1 MSGTF
6 PTSPI
11 PTSVAVTSASPTLLD
26 MTHSGRR
33 NVRQLGAHKWALEC
47 SFPSTMSRAQFMPL
61 FAFALSQAGRFGTF
75 SFVSPDLA
83 TPQGGA
89 GGTPLVNGAS
99 QTGTSV
105 VTNGWTINS
114 SALKAG
120 DILKYSGHDKVYMMT
135 ADAEADGSGNATL
148 VHYPPLMSVIEN
160 DEVITVIDVPFTVQ
174 LSDDA
179 SKYTVTGPLL
189 YNFKMAMM
197 EVI

>member
-11 PTSVAVTSASPTLLD
+11 PTAVEVTSASPTLLD

-33 NVRQLGAHKWALEC
+33 NVRQLGAQKWALDC

-89 GGTPLVNGAS
+89 GGTPRVAGAS

-105 VTNGWTINS
+105 TTDGWTPSTNV
-114 SALKAG
+114 LKAG
-120 DILKYSGHDKVYMMT
+120 DILKYSGHNKVYMMT
-135 ADAEADGSGNATL
+135 ADADADGSGDATL
-148 VHYPPLMSVIEN
+148 VHYPPLMATIANNEL
-160 DEVITVIDVPFTVQ
+160 ITVIDVPFTVQ
-174 LSDDA
+174 LSEDV

-189 YNFKMAMM
+189 YNFKMSML
-197 EVI
+197 EVV

>member
-6 PTSPI
+6 PSSPL
-11 PTSVAVTSASPTLLD
+11 PTSVEVSSTSPTLLD

-33 NVRQLGAHKWALEC
+33 NSRQLGSQKWSLEC

-89 GGTPLVNGAS
+89 GGSPKVDGAG

-105 VTNGWTINS
+105 NTDGWTPSTNV
-114 SALKAG
+114 LKAG
-120 DILKYSGHDKVYMMT
+120 DILKYSGHNKVYMMT
-135 ADAEADGSGNATL
+135 EDADADGSGDATL
-148 VHYPPLMSVIEN
+148 VHYPPLMAAIGN
-160 DEVITVIDVPFTVQ
+160 NEVIAVLNVPFTVQ
-174 LSDDA
+174 LADDV
-179 SKYTVTGPLL
+179 SKYAVRGPLL
-189 YNFKMAMM
+189 YNFKMSMM